1 MKLKRILFIVIILQ
15 IMGYTQLHADKK
27 PRPIPLEILSDPSSG
42 SYVPYPYP
50 KTDYEIIEDFR
61 FAIENLW
68 GEKSKSK
75 SVVIGEDPSEIMVNF
90 TGDNPSLEVTQ
101 IIKVKDLLATSPSR
115 HYYLLQIEDEN
126 GKPVATGIVQD
137 SGLLGGV
144 SFLTEGSKYKPFKT
158 KPQVKKML
166 REAVGYSIIIDEIE
180 RVLLPSSICTDD
192 RPLWRIK
199 TPHGIFFIDNFDN
212 AYGIET
218 EFLWDMK
225 KHGHPDPSH
234 RAIVILD
241 QLEGKAIFLKKIK
254 KIKR

>member
-1 MKLKRILFIVIILQ
+1 MKLKRILFIVVILQ
-15 IMGYTQLHADKK
+15 IMGFTQIYADKK

-42 SYVPYPYP
+42 SYVPCPYP
-50 KTDYEIIEDFR
+50 ETDYEIIEDFR

-68 GEKSKSK
+68 GEKRKSK
-75 SVVIGEDPSEIMVNF
+75 SMIIGEDPSDIMVNF

-126 GKPVATGIVQD
+126 GKPVATGKVND
-137 SGLLGGV
+137 SGLLGGI
-144 SFLTEGSKYKPFKT
+144 SFLTERSKYRPFKT
-158 KPQVKKML
+158 ESQAKEML
-166 REAVGYSIIIDEIE
+166 HEAVGYSIIIDEIE
-180 RVLLPSSICTDD
+180 RVLLPSPINNPSN
-192 RPLWRIK
+192 PLWRIK
-199 TPHGIFFIDNFDN
+199 TPLGVFFIDNFDN
-212 AYGIET
+212 AYGVET

-241 QLEGKAIFLKKIK
+241 QLEGKVIFLKKIK
-254 KIKR
+254 KVKK

>member
-15 IMGYTQLHADKK
+15 IMGFTQIYADKK

-50 KTDYEIIEDFR
+50 KTEYEIIEDFR
-61 FAIENLW
+61 FAVEYLW

-75 SVVIGEDPSEIMVNF
+75 CVIIGEDPSEIMVNF
-90 TGDNPSLEVTQ
+90 TGDNPSLEVTK
-101 IIKVKDLLATSPSR
+101 IIKVKDLLATSPSL

-126 GKPVATGIVQD
+126 GKPVATGKVND
-137 SGLLGGV
+137 SGLLGGI
-144 SFLTEGSKYKPFKT
+144 SFLTEGSKYRPFKT
-158 KPQVKKML
+158 ESQGKEML
-166 REAVGYSIIIDEIE
+166 RKAVGYSIIIDEIE
-180 RVLLPSSICTDD
+180 RVLLASSICSDD
-192 RPLWRIK
+192 NPLWRIK
-199 TPHGIFFIDNFDN
+199 TPRGVFFIDNFN
-212 AYGIET
+212 NVYGIET

-225 KHGHPDPSH
+225 KHGYPDPSH

-254 KIKR
+254 KIER